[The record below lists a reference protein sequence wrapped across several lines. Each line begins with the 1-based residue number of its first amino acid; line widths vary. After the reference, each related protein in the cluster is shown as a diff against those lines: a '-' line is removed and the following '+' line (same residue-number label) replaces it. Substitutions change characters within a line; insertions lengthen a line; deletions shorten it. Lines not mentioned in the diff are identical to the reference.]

1 MWEILLEIGKP
12 IKFKSGLPTIIT
24 RLSKYIN
31 NNYIDNTTSLHRWC
45 HITSEKYK
53 TKCKWETK
61 SDNANRDN
69 SL

>member
-1 MWEILLEIGKP
+1 MWQILLEIGKP
-12 IKFKSGLPTIIT
+12 IKFKTGLPSIIT

-31 NNYIDNTTSLHRWC
+31 SNYIDNTTSLHRWC

-53 TKCKWETK
+53 TKCKWEIK

-69 SL
+69 SI